1 MKRLFLYSIIL
12 IVPVTLSPG
21 CDNEALFDQ
30 LKSSSLS
37 MVIKGTYESDSPRT
51 WLSTVIDDDNM
62 AILPPDGIDSSTKP
76 SGYDSL
82 PTAAMIDIA
91 EIKINGERFANYRKV
106 IVGDISSSSTDPF
119 FNGTGLPFS
128 CDDIRYKRDY
138 TYLNVYVRK
147 TMFNNAHRFIAST
160 GVYSSI
166 VKSLFNE
173 VYTPGYNF
181 ILKEVWSV
189 YDNLRS
195 ERSDLNRIYPLSI
208 SFDTPLYC
216 TNDDQYFIEVRLV
229 VKNFIKRYE
238 IVSTEDS
245 VTYSYHYF
253 GFSDWARD
261 ALPGDEYSGGN
272 LFGVARWYSKKKAT
286 TVTGSIPSV
295 GGSGAYVIAIPAEDT
310 IDEYTL
316 SSSDRVRPSDML
328 LPRNA
333 PSGGS
338 DIIPAMEY
346 LVDLQKYNGDY
357 AKYYASLTSDFSVYS
372 DAWTNYDSKISSLK
386 IPPLAVFTS
395 DGTFTMNNV
404 QSGRSYKFYYAD
416 AAGVGMGELPSSFTG
431 SGTVVEIDT
440 GYAGGT
446 FTVPSSAF

>member
-1 MKRLFLYSIIL
+1 M
-12 IVPVTLSPG
+12 VSPA

-37 MVIKGTYESDSPRT
+37 MVIKGSYESDSPRA
-51 WLSTVIDDDNM
+51 WLSTVVNDDNM
-62 AILPPDGIDSSTKP
+62 VVLPPDGVDSSTKP

-82 PTAAMIDIA
+82 PTAAMLDIA
-91 EIKINGERFANYRKV
+91 EIKINNERFANYRNV
-106 IVGDISSSSTDPF
+106 IVGDISSSDTDPF
-119 FNGTGLPFS
+119 FNGTGLNYP
-128 CDDIRYKRDY
+128 CDDIRYKRGYDS
-138 TYLNVYVRK
+138 LGVYIRK
-147 TMFNNAHRFIAST
+147 TMFNNSHKFVSST
-160 GVYSSI
+160 GVYGSI
-166 VKSLFNE
+166 IKSLFNE

-189 YDNLRS
+189 YDTLRS
-195 ERSDLNRIYPLSI
+195 ERSDTNRIYPLYVA
-208 SFDTPLYC
+208 FDTPLYC
-216 TNDDQYFIEVRLV
+216 TEDDQYFIEVRLV
-229 VKNFIKRYE
+229 VKNFVKRYE
-238 IVSTEDS
+238 LITTEDS

-253 GFSDWARD
+253 GYSDWARD
-261 ALPGDEYSGGN
+261 VLPGDEYTGGN
-272 LFGVARWYSKKKAT
+272 LFGVARWYSKNKAT
-286 TVTGSIPSV
+286 TVKGSIPSV
-295 GGSGAYVIAIPAEDT
+295 SGSGNFVIAIPAEDT

-338 DIIPAMEY
+338 DIISAMEY

-357 AKYYASLTSDFSVYS
+357 AKYYASLTTDFNVYC
-372 DAWTNYDSKISSLK
+372 DAWNNYHLKISSLK

-416 AAGVGMGELPSSFTG
+416 ASGVGMGELPSSFTG
-431 SGTVVEIDT
+431 SGTAVEIDT